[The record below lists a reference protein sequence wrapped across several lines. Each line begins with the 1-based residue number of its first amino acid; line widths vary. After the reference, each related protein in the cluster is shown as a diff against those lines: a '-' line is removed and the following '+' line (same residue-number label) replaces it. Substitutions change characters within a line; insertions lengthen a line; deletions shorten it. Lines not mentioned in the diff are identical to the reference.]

1 MLSKECIFTPFPIL
15 AMFYYMCTWKLR
27 LFPGLWSIQ
36 NKFHLNEFL
45 VHDQSTLI
53 KYLHCFNYMCL
64 HMYVWLWILND
75 TWVAL
80 EFNTYIYIW
89 VWVAASASHV
99 YELIIGV
106 LLLILMDVC
115 SFWFSTHIYLHIYMS
130 LICCHCLTHIW
141 THILLILMDI
151 CSILML
157 SYLEAGCP

>member
-1 MLSKECIFTPFPIL
+1 
-15 AMFYYMCTWKLR
+15 MFYYMCTWKLR

-89 VWVAASASHV
+89 VWFAASASHV

-115 SFWFSTHIYLHIYMS
+115 SFWFSTHIYLHIYIWVWFAATAS
-130 LICCHCLTHIW
+130 HIYELIYRWSIADFDGYLLYSNAQLFRGRVPLRTFPTHK
-141 THILLILMDI
+141 
-151 CSILML
+151 
-157 SYLEAGCP
+157 